1 MSGTVATYQGFPC
14 RDVRFRRTRGW
25 RADTT
30 SVLLFAADFPHGF
43 QFVTPSPGDL
53 NRLRMRT
60 QGQPDLS
67 AIRGNQQRR
76 PRALPKQR
84 RLNFA
89 GNLVMAEVDRE
100 GNQYLAVVD
109 PLFCVSL
116 ETVKRNA

>member
-53 NRLRMRT
+53 SRLRIRT

-67 AIRGNQQRR
+67 AIRGDQPRR

-89 GNLVMAEVDRE
+89 GDLVMAEVDRE
-100 GNQYLAVVD
+100 GNQYLVVVD
-109 PLFCVSL
+109 PLF
-116 ETVKRNA
+116 